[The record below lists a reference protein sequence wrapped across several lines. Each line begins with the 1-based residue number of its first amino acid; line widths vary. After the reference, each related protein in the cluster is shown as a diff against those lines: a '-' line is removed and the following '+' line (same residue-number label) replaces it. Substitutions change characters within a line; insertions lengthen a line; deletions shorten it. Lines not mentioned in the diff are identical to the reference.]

1 MNVSDLLS
9 ISGQIVPDRDATVL
23 ADRRTSY
30 ADLDTRASALAAG
43 LSGTGNVKPGDRA
56 AWIDVNSDRQ
66 VEAFF
71 GIARADAV
79 SVPFNY
85 RARDDELAFAIEDS
99 GATVL
104 FVGPKYLGAVCEL
117 LASQADR
124 LASVE
129 TLVAIDGEPPEGWIA
144 YEALLQDGTDPVP
157 GRDGD
162 DTAMILYTAGT
173 TGRPKGVM
181 LTHDALTAYPL
192 ENVNPADP
200 EFAQRT
206 LLSVPLYHVAGV
218 QVFLSSIYGG
228 RTLVVQPQFDAA
240 NWLKL
245 VEQEGVTRATVV
257 PTMLKMAIE
266 HPDFASRDLSSLQIL
281 TYGAAPM
288 PHDVIETAIERLP
301 GVRFINAFGQ
311 TETGAT
317 ITALPPDDHDL
328 TGDPEVVAK
337 RKIRLGSIGLPLDDV
352 EVRVVDEDGEQ
363 VPVGEVGEIVARGPR
378 LMKGYWRRDD
388 ATAET
393 MHGGWLHTG
402 DLGRVDGDG
411 YVYLAGRAKDFIK
424 RGGEM
429 VSPEEVESVLREHA
443 SVEDA
448 AIIGVPDA
456 HWGESVRAVVVA
468 VSGEVVDEDELVEHC
483 RAKLASF
490 KKPESIVVIDELPRN
505 ALGKVLKRELRE
517 RFGQD

>member
-9 ISGQIVPDRDATVL
+9 ISSQIVPDRDATVL
-23 ADRRTSY
+23 AGRRTSY
-30 ADLDTRASALAAG
+30 ADLDVRASALASG
-43 LSGTGNVKPGDRA
+43 LIESGVVPGDRA
-56 AWIDVNSDRQ
+56 AWMDVNSDRQ

-99 GATVL
+99 AATVL
-104 FVGPKYLGAVCEL
+104 FVGPKYLDTVVEL
-117 LASQADR
+117 RASQPHR
-124 LASVE
+124 LASVK
-129 TLVAIDGEPPEGWIA
+129 TLVAIDGQPPKGWTA
-144 YEALLQDGTDPVP
+144 YEAMLDRASEPIAA
-157 GRDGD
+157 RDGD

-228 RTLVVQPQFDAA
+228 RTLVVEPQFEPG
-240 NWLKL
+240 NWLRL
-245 VEQEGVTRATVV
+245 VEDERVTRATVV

-288 PHDVIETAIERLP
+288 PHNVIEAAITRMP

-317 ITALPPDDHDL
+317 ITALPPEDHDL

-337 RKIRLGSIGLPLDDV
+337 RKRRLGSIGLPLDDV

-363 VPVGEVGEIVARGPR
+363 VAEGEVGEIVARGPR

-393 MHGGWLHTG
+393 MQGGWLHTG
-402 DLGRVDGDG
+402 DLGWVDEDG
-411 YVYLAGRAKDFIK
+411 YVYLSGRAKDFIK

-429 VSPEEVESVLREHA
+429 VSPEEVEAVLREHP

-448 AIIGVPDA
+448 AVIGIPDA

-468 VSGEVVDEDELVEHC
+468 VSGREVDQDELVGHC

-490 KKPESIVVIDELPRN
+490 KKPESVVVIDELPRN

-517 RFGQD
+517 RFGK